1 MGSRLDRQGRNQ
13 AGGSCGQAKRA
24 DKQRAQTTTTQQT
37 TTTKQTTN
45 LTLSTVPETHPHP
58 GHPTKSDILR
68 RTRAAYRHGLRRPP
82 SPLARRRN
90 VRQETR
96 RAERGAPF
104 SQATLDRLATAA
116 ADLRRFLARVH
127 FAHETVPGM
136 MPGALYHPTEVFDL
150 AKARYEHVWMPS
162 LASENSA
169 SPRKLAAPL
178 DVQWMHHLHRLDP
191 DAYRVDCERAFGR
204 LVDPADPFL
213 VAGDGAPSD
222 DQAAESFARVRGT
235 PPRPSGPSTSR
246 RRLSITAAAAGV
258 SHHAGPRVRSR
269 SIRRRAI

>member
-1 MGSRLDRQGRNQ
+1 MACAVL
-13 AGGSCGQAKRA
+13 
-24 DKQRAQTTTTQQT
+24 
-37 TTTKQTTN
+37 
-45 LTLSTVPETHPHP
+45 H
-58 GHPTKSDILR
+58 
-68 RTRAAYRHGLRRPP
+68 PP
-82 SPLARRRN
+82 SPVAEMFGRRP
-90 VRQETR
+90 
-96 RAERGAPF
+96 AEPSAGLPF

-150 AKARYEHVWMPS
+150 AKARYEHVWMPL

-222 DQAAESFARVRGT
+222 DQAAESFARDAWNATAPEWPFDLEAALVDHRRRGASPTTRCLECDLVRFVVVRYDRQRDSAGGFPVAGT
-235 PPRPSGPSTSR
+235 P
-246 RRLSITAAAAGV
+246 V
-258 SHHAGPRVRSR
+258 
-269 SIRRRAI
+269 